1 MANLRN
7 ESKFYK
13 NAPKQKEAQNNL
25 GGKPK
30 KRPKR
35 LANLRNESKL
45 HQKIHQNK
53 KRLKGKTPKRG
64 PKQL

>member
-25 GGKPK
+25 GGKIPK
-30 KRPKR
+30 
-35 LANLRNESKL
+35 
-45 HQKIHQNK
+45 
-53 KRLKGKTPKRG
+53 TG
-64 PKQL
+64 PKQLKNKKNLSKPET

>member
-25 GGKPK
+25 GGK
-30 KRPKR
+30 
-35 LANLRNESKL
+35 
-45 HQKIHQNK
+45 I
-53 KRLKGKTPKRG
+53 PKRG
-64 PKQL
+64 PKGWLI

>member
-25 GGKPK
+25 G
-30 KRPKR
+30 R
-35 LANLRNESKL
+35 
-45 HQKIHQNK
+45 KI
-53 KRLKGKTPKRG
+53 PKRG
-64 PKQL
+64 PKGWLI